1 MYRASASASAH
12 ASPSKRCS
20 ARCGGLGMRPR
31 DVGGEGLLLLR
42 EGVESG
48 GVGQNE
54 EAPSGFAREDRGD
67 EEWNGQAV
75 CDVQTTVGRRLG
87 APFCFE
93 WHGIVRLSQI
103 RGGGGGRDG
112 GAAAAAAA
120 AAAGA
125 DGSSRDEAL
134 DAIYTGS
141 FSVIAFG
148 FFPGAAHHALKKVQ
162 DRPASSSLLLPLH
175 PLLSLPPPSDLGRN
189 TKMTLG
195 WLEAKRG
202 RFFENG
208 TRNWTSSSRRR
219 HRSLVR
225 PVGCICSSG
234 PVLLLLLLERRVGS
248 RGQSRAGLLAQFR
261 DGELDLQILSRE
273 SHGRVR
279 ESRESQRVTRES
291 ESHGKVRE
299 SHGRVG
305 ESRERC
311 WGSGSAAGLRSPRK
325 TPYPEPSPKAASAYL
340 VHDLPW
346 LDLGVLTGPHFAPQ
360 PSLGPRTKRIDK
372 HSATAR
378 LGGMAL
384 PLARV
389 GGILGHPP
397 SGFAVNREANGDG
410 ETKSPGASS
419 ALDVELAAPPPSA
432 GCRCFAPSRP
442 RPPAASL
449 LERFQTPSASLEF
462 LFRSTAPR
470 RQRTEDRGQRTEDRG
485 QRTEAHRTED
495 GPENPFTSSRAPA
508 ALWGDEGAAATQ
520 LRGREQ
526 SESRR
531 RGIVCRS
538 RLSQIAAATWN

>member
-103 RGGGGGRDG
+103 RGGGGGGRG
-112 GAAAAAAA
+112 AAAAA

-141 FSVIAFG
+141 RIA
-148 FFPGAAHHALKKVQ
+148 
-162 DRPASSSLLLPLH
+162 RPPRLSSSLST
-175 PLLSLPPPSDLGRN
+175 LSSLSPPPSDLGRN

-261 DGELDLQILSRE
+261 DGELDLQTLSRE
-273 SHGRVR
+273 SR
-279 ESRESQRVTRES
+279 RVTGES
-291 ESHGKVRE
+291 ESHGKARESQGESRE

-346 LDLGVLTGPHFAPQ
+346 LDLGVLTGPHFAPHA
-360 PSLGPRTKRIDK
+360 STSTVPRHALAGWRC
-372 HSATAR
+372 R
-378 LGGMAL
+378 L
-384 PLARV
+384 LA
-389 GGILGHPP
+389 
-397 SGFAVNREANGDG
+397 S
-410 ETKSPGASS
+410 GASWTIPRPAS
-419 ALDVELAAPPPSA
+419 RSIGRRTETERRKVLVPRRRWTSSSPLPPPSA
-432 GCRCFAPSRP
+432 GCRCFAPSKP

-470 RQRTEDRGQRTEDRG
+470 RQRTEDRGQRTEDTGR
-485 QRTEAHRTED
+485 RTED